1 MKNLFVV
8 LSVLA
13 LVSCLRQTST
23 LFIGYHGNARV
34 YEISCSK
41 VSDCEKH
48 AKEACPGEKV
58 TVGNPNSTR
67 YWVECV
73 K

>member
-1 MKNLFVV
+1 MKKLFV

-13 LVSCLRQTST
+13 LFGCAHTSDAMF
-23 LFIGYHGNARV
+23 LGYHNKARI
-34 YEISCSK
+34 YEINCRETEQ
-41 VSDCEKH
+41 C
-48 AKEACPGEKV
+48 AKAATKACPGEKV